1 MHILHTVLYT
11 FLWLPY
17 KENIS
22 NNSEILEFVI
32 ISFILVT
39 LKLDS
44 RVILLRE
51 TRCLSLPGIN
61 LRGNSY
67 LSLEFSKRGPF
78 IVLTADISFTVW
90 EFLHCHI

>member
-1 MHILHTVLYT
+1 M
-11 FLWLPY
+11 
-17 KENIS
+17 S

-39 LKLDS
+39 LKFDL

-67 LSLEFSKRGPF
+67 LSLEFSKCGPF

-90 EFLHCHI
+90 EFLHGHI

>member
-32 ISFILVT
+32 ISFILAT
-39 LKLDS
+39 LKFDS

-51 TRCLSLPGIN
+51 TRYLSLLGIN

-67 LSLEFSKRGPF
+67 LSLEFSKCDPF
-78 IVLTADISFTVW
+78 IVLTADISFTIW
-90 EFLHCHI
+90 EFLHGHI